1 MSANTEQPM
10 SENQK
15 LRCCPECDSAEV
27 AVTEETKW
35 MVNTGDHYCHSI
47 KAHDSDAK
55 VTCLKCK
62 WEGQRQQL
70 ITKTKATT

>member
-1 MSANTEQPM
+1 MQMT
-10 SENQK
+10 ENQK
-15 LRCCPECDSAEV
+15 LRCPECQSSKV
-27 AVTEETKW
+27 AVTEETMW

-62 WEGQRQQL
+62 WEGQRHQL
-70 ITKTKATT
+70 TTKAKDAK